1 MNKVAVTF
9 GGGGHRNAYGFTVDL
24 QTFVQNIINKF

>member
-9 GGGGHRNAYGFTVDL
+9 GGGGHRNASGFIIDL
-24 QTFVQNIINKF
+24 QTFVQNIINKL